1 MLPPTLTANSRWPPC
16 HSLPRAFRFSCHLAF
31 LADHPQVPQNIDLVV
46 LAVDA
51 KGGLVG
57 VVDCSNQNV
66 LPAVHFGDD
75 TTGKRDGIN
84 ERVSVDI
91 HTLAAAFPQVTK
103 VRRWQVGCGV
113 A

>member
-1 MLPPTLTANSRWPPC
+1 M
-16 HSLPRAFRFSCHLAF
+16 
-31 LADHPQVPQNIDLVV
+31 VV

-91 HTLAAAFPQVTK
+91 HTLAVAFPQVTK
-103 VRRWQVGCGV
+103 VGGGRSGV
-113 A
+113 AWRSAAVLMIAAR